1 MYQTKNQ
8 TLEHLDII
16 EKVLGPQ
23 DWINNL
29 IDFPKNNRNVCLCLD
44 ACTTNTAI
52 KRKTFSIP
60 TLDSIIDEMHSS
72 KVFAKLDMR
81 ETYTQIGLEEES
93 RKITNFNTD
102 DGVYHQKR
110 LVHGNDNAFEIF
122 QRALEQNMGKI
133 KGVKLIG
140 DDIILYA
147 QNEG

>member
-1 MYQTKNQ
+1 
-8 TLEHLDII
+8 
-16 EKVLGPQ
+16 
-23 DWINNL
+23 
-29 IDFPKNNRNVCLCLD
+29 
-44 ACTTNTAI
+44 
-52 KRKTFSIP
+52 
-60 TLDSIIDEMHSS
+60 MHSS

-93 RKITNFNTD
+93 RKIANFNTD

>member
-1 MYQTKNQ
+1 
-8 TLEHLDII
+8 
-16 EKVLGPQ
+16 
-23 DWINNL
+23 
-29 IDFPKNNRNVCLCLD
+29 
-44 ACTTNTAI
+44 
-52 KRKTFSIP
+52 
-60 TLDSIIDEMHSS
+60 MHSS

-102 DGVYHQKR
+102 DGVYHQKL